1 MFDGLIDDIRKFA
14 SLVLTVVL
22 IGYLT
27 LFVVGI
33 AGFIY
38 TILAILAMNKGEDFV
53 VPFTIEIINKTK
65 YPFVTYH
72 HKGIFLFLH

>member
-1 MFDGLIDDIRKFA
+1 MFDVLIDGIRKFE

-33 AGFIY
+33 AGFVY
-38 TILAILAMNKGEDFV
+38 TILAILAMNKDEDYV
-53 VPFTIEIINKTK
+53 VPLTIEIIK
-65 YPFVTYH
+65 
-72 HKGIFLFLH
+72 